1 VTTTGTISPSAIAAP
16 PTPTPD
22 VHARGTVLQRNLDAL
37 SGRGIDLLALVSE
50 SARAN
55 PVGAPTARPST
66 QTVLSLSPTPA
77 DPMKPLVIDGV
88 LPLERT
94 LALYRA
100 SPPQPDGFSRRF
112 ILVHDDAASL
122 VSAIEHTEVSAMLAD
137 PRVLCFF
144 GEDAPLRLRAWLLE
158 PTQQH
163 TSLPAQAVSAAATTP
178 STRLQPAL
186 NEATAAQ
193 TGLHESLRTRV
204 LGGFAGKDKRYWAAR
219 FTSGQPLRLLI
230 PISRYSTFVRHSA
243 SDLAAALT
251 RAGHA
256 AEILTEPDSHSR
268 LTTPAYLNAFDTF
281 KPDLVVLINYT
292 RKHMAQAVPA
302 GVPVVCWVQD
312 RMAHLF
318 DPGAGASQGEL
329 DFLFG
334 HLHPDLFTHFNY
346 PRTNRAFAFVPACA
360 HRFTPP
366 ASTSMGHRTE
376 VGYVSHQSETPERFH
391 ARMKPMFASSAP
403 VAAAL
408 DPLFAAA
415 ARWMDAA
422 EANPDVPQRDRKSLV
437 NEALAGAGVKSPD
450 ERLVLTV
457 FGNYLVPLIERMA
470 RHRTLTWVAEVC
482 DSLGLQLRLFG
493 RGWENHP
500 ALARYAAGEL
510 PHDDRAL
517 PDTYHRCLA
526 HLHLSMNTNAH
537 QRVYECALSGGLMLR
552 RGPTPDAEL
561 AKIAMMRAAAANPP
575 IGTTPEG
582 LPIYQCSDADGLN
595 PARYFAARYVPPQLG
610 ESGEHAGKPV
620 FRKPLTDAVRKGVLE
635 DWPAFPINAM
645 PDFGFPDATE
655 TLFRTRAELEAML
668 ARAIND
674 PAWREATIAAHRA
687 ATLRHCTYD
696 RLAADLLAMVG
707 AGLNSP
713 TPTGSN
719 AR

>member
-1 VTTTGTISPSAIAAP
+1 VTITGTISPSAVASPPFPTLDLPAA
-16 PTPTPD
+16 
-22 VHARGTVLQRNLDAL
+22 GTVLRRNLDAL
-37 SGRGIDLLALVSE
+37 SGRGVDLMALVSE

-55 PVGAPTARPST
+55 SVVAPTAGAST
-66 QTVLSLSPTPA
+66 RTTPAPLAPA

-112 ILVHDDAASL
+112 ILVHDDTASL
-122 VSAIEHTEVSAMLAD
+122 LTAFEHTDASAMLAD

-144 GEDAPLRLRAWLLE
+144 GEDAPQRLRAWLLE

-163 TSLPAQAVSAAATTP
+163 TSLPTQVVSAGASP
-178 STRLQPAL
+178 SARLQPIL

-193 TGLHESLRTRV
+193 TALHESLRTRV
-204 LGGFAGKDKRYWAAR
+204 LGGFTGKDRQSWAAR
-219 FTSGQPLRLLI
+219 FDSGQPLRVLI

-243 SDLAAALT
+243 SDLASALV

-256 AEILTEPDSHSR
+256 AQVLTEPDAHSR

-366 ASTSMGHRTE
+366 TAASAGPRSE

-391 ARMKPMFASSAP
+391 ARMKPMFAASAP

-415 ARWMDAA
+415 LRWMDAA
-422 EANPDVPQRDRKSLV
+422 EANPDAPRPDRKALI
-437 NEALAGAGVKSPD
+437 NEALAGTGVKSPD

-470 RHRTLTWVAEVC
+470 RHRTLEWAAAACE
-482 DSLGLQLRLFG
+482 SLGLRLRLFG

-500 ALARYAAGEL
+500 TLARYAAGEL
-510 PHDDRAL
+510 PHDERAL

-561 AKIAMMRAAAANPP
+561 AKIAMMRAAAANPS

-582 LPIYQCSDADGLN
+582 LPIYQCTDADGVN
-595 PARYFAARYVPPQLG
+595 PGRYFAARYVPPQLG
-610 ESGEHAGKPV
+610 ESGECAGKPV

-645 PDFGFPDATE
+645 PDFGFPDASE
-655 TLFRTRAELEAML
+655 TLFRTRAELQAML
-668 ARAIND
+668 ERAMND
-674 PAWREATIAAHRA
+674 PAWRDATIAAHRA
-687 ATLRHCTYD
+687 ATLQHCTYD

-707 AGLNSP
+707 AGLSSP
-713 TPTGSN
+713 PPTGSA